1 MKREIKALL
10 EAYLTLKAKFDEQQ
24 MDNDADDVDDVHQM
38 NNHNNPTSDMNQ
50 NITNQLQQ
58 QHSNND
64 MNQG

>member
-24 MDNDADDVDDVHQM
+24 MDNDADVDDVHQM